1 MTSEEL
7 QAIIATDLPCEHLEV
22 SGDGSHWYAT
32 MVSTAFEGLSRIAR
46 HHRAYATVGNRIQT
60 GEVHAL
66 SMKTYTPLEW
76 AALKAQ

>member
-7 QAIIATDLPCEHLEV
+7 QTIIAAGLPCEHLEV

-32 MVSTAFEGLSRIAR
+32 MVSDAFQGLSRIAR

-66 SMKTYTPLEW
+66 SMKTYTPVEW
-76 AALKAQ
+76 ASLKAR

>member
-32 MVSTAFEGLSRIAR
+32 MVSSAFQGLSRIAR

-66 SMKTYTPLEW
+66 SMKTYTPVEW
-76 AALKAQ
+76 AALKAR

>member
-7 QAIIATDLPCEHLEV
+7 QIIIAAGLLCEHLEV

-32 MVSTAFEGLSRIAR
+32 IVSGDFQGLSRIAR

-66 SMKTYTPLEW
+66 SMKTYTPVEW
-76 AALKAQ
+76 IALKAK